1 MFLYLVFIKMVLNM
15 ADAGSVDLASNM
27 VSESLQVINVSD
39 LEEGEINDASD
50 LDAVSEVSTDEEL
63 LLRQRIKIL
72 ENYNSALGKKEAR
85 RRNSQTGN
93 PYVCFNLNRIRMF

>member
-1 MFLYLVFIKMVLNM
+1 MV
-15 ADAGSVDLASNM
+15 DAGSVDLVSNM
-27 VSESLQVINVSD
+27 VSESLQVIVVSD

-63 LLRQRIKIL
+63 ILRQRIKIL

-85 RRNSQTGN
+85 RWNSQKGN
-93 PYVCFNLNRIRMF
+93 PYVCINLNRFRMS

>member
-1 MFLYLVFIKMVLNM
+1 M
-15 ADAGSVDLASNM
+15 ADGGSVDLASNM
-27 VSESLQVINVSD
+27 VSENLQVINVSD

-85 RRNSQTGN
+85 QRRRNSLKGN
-93 PYVCFNLNRIRMF
+93 TYVFLNLNRIRTSQ